1 MGLSSTLEKPTVV
14 ENEEEEVGYA
24 KEIGR
29 KNDGRERVGFGG
41 SELWGVRGWGSG
53 TTGGWGGAEAVS
65 AGAWKAVRAAVG
77 SYRGAQGGRPGSGTA
92 LVDTQLDMHPPL
104 LSFST

>member
-29 KNDGRERVGFGG
+29 KNDGRERVGDDR
-41 SELWGVRGWGSG
+41 EKQNW
-53 TTGGWGGAEAVS
+53 
-65 AGAWKAVRAAVG
+65 
-77 SYRGAQGGRPGSGTA
+77 
-92 LVDTQLDMHPPL
+92 H
-104 LSFST
+104 

>member
-1 MGLSSTLEKPTVV
+1 MTV
-14 ENEEEEVGYA
+14 NGA
-24 KEIGR
+24 GSGQGSIFRGQGR
-29 KNDGRERVGFGG
+29 DGRERVGFGG
-41 SELWGVRGWGSG
+41 SELWGAGGGGSG

-65 AGAWKAVRAAVG
+65 AGAWKVVRAAVG

-92 LVDTQLDMHPPL
+92 LGLVDTQLDMHPPL